1 MDIVFED
8 FNGNKKNFLYQYDK
22 GQVLIVQDFD
32 YDQAPKIE
40 FSVPQIKTSL
50 SVYSRLN
57 KNTHELRADIPD
69 SLIALGNDI
78 VGYLYIDGG
87 TSGAVVKTIYIAV
100 VPRKMPADYVFASEM
115 FATAI
120 DGTIIS
126 EYQGVGEVAQW
137 TDGNTDSE
145 DRNGYFVSVAL
156 DDKTKD
162 ITISKATSLSN
173 VHGVS
178 VSKVGVATNCGKSLL
193 DYHGDL
199 DKKYAYV
206 QTSGFTTVIDKG
218 RCTEGGLCMPNSDG
232 IAVPA
237 TNGVGFAVLS
247 RIDSSHIYIFVTPS
261 LGEIST
267 FKQQIEQN
275 VTNHKNDQTNPH
287 KVTKA
292 QVGLGNCDNTS
303 DVDKPVST
311 AQAAAHAKL
320 QSSIHATQ
328 KALDD
333 HKADKKNPHE
343 VTKAQVG
350 LSEVPNVVTNDQTP
364 TYTEN
369 ASLVKLTSGEKLST
383 AFGKLS
389 KAVSDFMAHIKATN
403 PHNVTKGQVG
413 LGNCDNTSDANKPV
427 STAQATAIADAKKA
441 GTDAQSA
448 IDTHAAKQ
456 NNPHKVTAAQ
466 VGLDKVNNT
475 SDADKPVS
483 TAQQAKFDELTKS
496 INGAQGSSDAHAS
509 RTDNPHSVTKSQVGL
524 GNVDNTSDVNKPIST
539 ATQTALDGKI
549 SADSKGLVPLDK
561 IPSHASTHLA
571 GGSDAIY
578 STVSVTLSVAGWAD
592 YAQTVD
598 VEGVTPNNVVIVS
611 PNPTYHDDY
620 TNAKI
625 KCLQQY
631 GGKLKF
637 TCKLTPE
644 TPILVNVLILGVN
657 A

>member
-22 GQVLIVQDFD
+22 GQVLIVQDFN

-87 TSGAVVKTIYIAV
+87 TSGAVVKTIYISV

-137 TDGNTDSE
+137 ADGNTGSE
-145 DRNGYFVSVAL
+145 DRNCYFVSVAL
-156 DDKTKD
+156 DEKTKD

-173 VHGVS
+173 VHGVA

-206 QTSGFTTVIDKG
+206 QTSGFTTVIDNG

-237 TNGVGFAVLS
+237 TNGIGFAVLS

-267 FKQQIEQN
+267 FKKQIEQN

-287 KVTKA
+287 NVTKA

-303 DVDKPVST
+303 DADKPVST
-311 AQAAAHAKL
+311 AQATAHTAL
-320 QSSIHATQ
+320 QNSIDTTQ

-333 HKADKKNPHE
+333 HKADKENPHK

-350 LSEVPNVVTNDQTP
+350 LSEVPNVATNDQTP
-364 TYTEN
+364 TYKEN
-369 ASLVKLTSGEKLST
+369 ASLAKLTSGEKLST

-413 LGNCDNTSDANKPV
+413 LGNCDNTSDA
-427 STAQATAIADAKKA
+427 
-441 GTDAQSA
+441 
-448 IDTHAAKQ
+448 
-456 NNPHKVTAAQ
+456 
-466 VGLDKVNNT
+466 
-475 SDADKPVS
+475 DKPVS
-483 TAQQAKFDELTKS
+483 TAQQAKFDELAKS
-496 INGAQGSSDAHAS
+496 ISGAQGSSDTHAG
-509 RTDNPHSVTKSQVGL
+509 RTDNPHNVTKLQVGL
-524 GNVDNTSDVNKPIST
+524 GNVDDTSDANKPIST

-571 GGSDAIY
+571 DGSDAIY
-578 STVSVTLSVAGWAD
+578 STVSVTLPVAGWAD
-592 YAQTVD
+592 HEQTVD
-598 VEGVTPNNVVIVS
+598 VAGVTPNNVVIVS

>member
-22 GQVLIVQDFD
+22 GQVLIVQDFN

-87 TSGAVVKTIYIAV
+87 TSGAVVKTIYISV

-126 EYQGVGEVAQW
+126 EYQGIGEVAQW
-137 TDGNTDSE
+137 ADGNTGSE
-145 DRNGYFVSVAL
+145 DRNGYFVSVVL
-156 DDKTKD
+156 DEKTKD

-173 VHGVS
+173 VHGVA

-206 QTSGFTTVIDKG
+206 QTSGFTTVLDNG

-287 KVTKA
+287 KVTKV
-292 QVGLGNCDNTS
+292 QVGLGNCNNTS

-311 AQAAAHAKL
+311 AQAAAHAEL
-320 QSSIHATQ
+320 QSSINATR

-343 VTKAQVG
+343 VTKAQVGLGNCDNTSDADKPVSTAQATAHAELQNSIDATQKALNGHKADKENPHKVTKAQVG

-369 ASLVKLTSGEKLST
+369 ASLAKLTSGEKLST

-413 LGNCDNTSDANKPV
+413 LGNCDNTSDA
-427 STAQATAIADAKKA
+427 
-441 GTDAQSA
+441 
-448 IDTHAAKQ
+448 
-456 NNPHKVTAAQ
+456 
-466 VGLDKVNNT
+466 
-475 SDADKPVS
+475 DKPIS
-483 TAQQAKFDELTKS
+483 TAQQAKFDELAKS
-496 INGAQGSSDAHAS
+496 ISGAQGSSDTHAG
-509 RTDNPHSVTKSQVGL
+509 RTDNPHNVTKLQVGL
-524 GNVDNTSDVNKPIST
+524 GNVDNTSDANKPISA

-578 STVSVTLSVAGWAD
+578 STVSVTLPVAGWTD
-592 YAQTVD
+592 HAQTVD
-598 VEGVTPNNVVIVS
+598 VAGVTPNNVVIVS

-644 TPILVNVLILGVN
+644 APILVNVLILGVN